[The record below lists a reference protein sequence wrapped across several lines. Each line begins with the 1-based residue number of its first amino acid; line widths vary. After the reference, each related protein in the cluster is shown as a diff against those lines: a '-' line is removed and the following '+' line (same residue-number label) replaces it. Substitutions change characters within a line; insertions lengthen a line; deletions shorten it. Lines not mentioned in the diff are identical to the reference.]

1 MPVQRLTPPTTI
13 GGKSFYRQ
21 REGLHAKTAQSALTI
36 ILKLVIG
43 GLTSIILNVLSTV
56 SLQFQNL
63 FVPIFLRPV
72 L

>member
-1 MPVQRLTPPTTI
+1 MRIQRLTPPLQS

-21 REGLHAKTAQSALTI
+21 REGPYAKTAQSALTV
-36 ILKLVIG
+36 ILKLVNR

-56 SLQFQNL
+56 SLQFQDL